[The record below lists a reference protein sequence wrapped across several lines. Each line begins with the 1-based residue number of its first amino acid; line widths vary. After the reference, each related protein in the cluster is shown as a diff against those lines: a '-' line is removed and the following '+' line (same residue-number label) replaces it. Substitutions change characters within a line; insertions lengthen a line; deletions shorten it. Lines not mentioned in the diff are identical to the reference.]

1 MDIDNIYNTDY
12 NEHLFKSN
20 SLRRF
25 LHLARYRWVLRMI
38 EKYKI
43 KTNNVLEIGCYD
55 AKILEFL
62 KNKPSRYTGYDANWG
77 EGIKVAKEK
86 YSENKEFSFIEA
98 DNPSKINFTED
109 ESFDLALCMETLE
122 HVDDTLVCP
131 YLELISK
138 KLSGYLLITCPNE
151 KGLFFLLK
159 RLLKPTKDNEY
170 YSLKDIL
177 NITLGRKRIN
187 KVG

>member
-12 NEHLFKSN
+12 NEHLLKSN
-20 SLRRF
+20 SLRDF
-25 LHLARYRWVLRMI
+25 YILQDIDGVLRMI

-43 KTNNVLEIGCYD
+43 KTNNVLEIGYYD
-55 AKILEFL
+55 AKITEFL

-86 YSENKEFSFIEA
+86 YSKIKFSFIEA
-98 DNPSKINFTED
+98 DSLKINFTED

-131 YLELISK
+131 
-138 KLSGYLLITCPNE
+138 C
-151 KGLFFLLK
+151 
-159 RLLKPTKDNEY
+159 
-170 YSLKDIL
+170 
-177 NITLGRKRIN
+177 
-187 KVG
+187 